1 MNNDNIFF
9 DTSKLKYVGANVI
22 IGKTVR
28 IRHPELV
35 EIGDNCIIDDFTY
48 ISTEL
53 RMGKS
58 CHIASGVNISGG
70 GGRVILGNYVAIAAG
85 CSLHAATSDYI
96 SASLDYP
103 SVPRDIR
110 FGGYIDD
117 IELKDFVLLGA
128 HTVVMP
134 GVILPE
140 GFASAAKTIIRN
152 KKYDNWSLYGGED
165 AGLICKRSHKKIS
178 KLKDEKI
185 L

>member
-1 MNNDNIFF
+1 MNSDNIFF
-9 DTSKLKYVGANVI
+9 DISKLKYLGENVI

-28 IRHPELV
+28 IRHPEKV
-35 EIGDNCIIDDFTY
+35 EVGDNSIIDDFTY

-53 RMGKS
+53 KMGKS
-58 CHIASGVNISGG
+58 CHIAAGVNISGG
-70 GGRVILGNYVAIAAG
+70 GGRVILGDYVAISAG

-103 SVPRDIR
+103 SVPDDLK

-117 IELKDFVLLGA
+117 IEMRDFVLLGA
-128 HTVVMP
+128 HTVVLP

-140 GFASAAKTIIRN
+140 GFASAAKTVIRN
-152 KKYDNWSLYGGED
+152 KKYEEWSLYGGQEV
-165 AGLICKRSHKKIS
+165 GLICRRSHKKIS
-178 KLKDEKI
+178 KLKDQGI